1 MFIGKTVIA
10 WYHRQFIEA
19 SEDRYLSQKE
29 TILAR
34 HQLLAEMFLGSYSV
48 GNVRPI
54 ILEKRKKVFSQADR
68 QVAPQPLDFGV
79 GVYNRRKLL
88 ELPHHLAEAGMLEDL
103 VSNVLCNFSWLLTKL
118 RCFSFLELMM
128 DFRPLNEEINILI
141 ETMYLASSNLK
152 VDPLCLAGQLVG
164 RVGDYGS
171 KYPNLEK
178 LLHQAADWIQSSCL
192 PVIVPRAPCLI
203 PPGGP
208 LRTIFGGHPSV
219 VLRVMCTTK
228 GDLMLSGCLDLEGL
242 PMLNVWNMST
252 LELVHTLQKKNNES
266 PAVKSSKINI
276 CITNNSRYVVFGK
289 RSLAVFDLV
298 IGECLLDLETED
310 MTSFSNLQVDSD
322 DSRILACS
330 QPGNLV
336 CVWSMTDDKKNFS
349 LQHPAEVIFFMLLLA
364 GKKLLSVCSEGKFR
378 VWCLKSQ
385 ECLTCLDGFDEGK
398 VLSCATITPSANC
411 YNVTPLYILQHTTTS
426 FTA

>member
-1 MFIGKTVIA
+1 
-10 WYHRQFIEA
+10 
-19 SEDRYLSQKE
+19 
-29 TILAR
+29 
-34 HQLLAEMFLGSYSV
+34 
-48 GNVRPI
+48 
-54 ILEKRKKVFSQADR
+54 
-68 QVAPQPLDFGV
+68 
-79 GVYNRRKLL
+79 
-88 ELPHHLAEAGMLEDL
+88 
-103 VSNVLCNFSWLLTKL
+103 
-118 RCFSFLELMM
+118 
-128 DFRPLNEEINILI
+128 
-141 ETMYLASSNLK
+141 
-152 VDPLCLAGQLVG
+152 
-164 RVGDYGS
+164 
-171 KYPNLEK
+171 
-178 LLHQAADWIQSSCL
+178 
-192 PVIVPRAPCLI
+192 
-203 PPGGP
+203 
-208 LRTIFGGHPSV
+208 
-219 VLRVMCTTK
+219 
-228 GDLMLSGCLDLEGL
+228 MLSGCLDLEGL

-298 IGECLLDLETED
+298 IGECLLDLDTED

-336 CVWSMTDDKKNFS
+336 CIWSMTDGKKNFS

-398 VLSCATITPSANC
+398 VLSCATITPSANSL
-411 YNVTPLYILQHTTTS
+411 VTGSTDGQIKVWSLKPFVSSEPSLIVESEFAAPVTKEPLLSILAHSDTTLVLRDSSSASRICHLHADQEPNIIALKGHDGLITCTWTCDPDAKDS
-426 FTA
+426 DSLALLVTGSKDDTLKVWSLEEDRKSVM